1 MVKENLKMDKLLLV
15 KPTAADLFY
24 PAMPSFK
31 EARPNESEESRKRDI
46 RNQRKINW
54 ENECKS
60 IEFRG
65 PFLDCYPCD
74 KADTKIKSLV
84 YLSNGTEA
92 SRIYHQNNP
101 NTKIDTCTTYEF
113 AHELTITFTKPRNT
127 TYDCFL
133 NARKES
139 HEKLE
144 TFYSRLRELGAKAA
158 LGAVEEDLVKD
169 FFIGKMNSTAMQM
182 EILSEVRTPAQA
194 LNFAL
199 ARKGGQ
205 QNQKEILRGT
215 NSHWN
220 MTVAHLSSRKTKP
233 ALLHTPSEKLSTMLE
248 VRWILHT
255 QPQQLSSQDISVQNL
270 QKTMTLRKNVLITN
284 SPTTE
289 TKRRIHK
296 DNQQARNVKNKRIR
310 NSRNRTH
317 PLEEEDNTES
327 IDPESTM

>member
-1 MVKENLKMDKLLLV
+1 MSNQRQRIY
-15 KPTAADLFY
+15 FIQQCH
-24 PAMPSFK
+24 PSK
-31 EARPNESEESRKRDI
+31 KQDQMSQKNQERGI

-54 ENECKS
+54 ENEFIS

-101 NTKIDTCTTYEF
+101 HTEIDTCTTYEF

-127 TYDCFL
+127 TYDRFL

-233 ALLHTPSEKLSTMLE
+233 ALLPTPSEKLSTMLE

-270 QKTMTLRKNVLITN
+270 QKTMTLRKNVQITN

-289 TKRRIHK
+289 TKRRIHTK
-296 DNQQARNVKNKRIR
+296 TINSNKKCEKQTNQKFKKSNPPPRGRRQHRVNWPRIHDV
-310 NSRNRTH
+310 NNWTH
-317 PLEEEDNTES
+317 GGLE
-327 IDPESTM
+327 